1 MSLPILSYATAHA
14 DPPEFIRQLR
24 HALLTTGF
32 LYLSSIDTVVPSW
45 RASWDAAFAASGD
58 FFAHD
63 ERTKVEGIGMARSRH
78 FRGYSAYGVEV
89 TQGRHDLR
97 EQIDLGPDTEP
108 AVEYPPPRGTP
119 IERVLYGPNQYP
131 SFVPSLEPALQH
143 WHALCTSISHTLVS
157 LLAQSLTPNPHR
169 LTDLFTSLPGRESEP
184 AYSRMKVVRYPPV
197 READAEQGG
206 LGVGAHKDGGGLTLL
221 AQDATGGLQVQL
233 WDGEWVGVEPRE
245 YELVINVGQVVE
257 RFSAGLYAATTHR
270 VLPTRS
276 RSARLSIP
284 FFFCPRLDALV
295 PVLSPHDIHPSLLD
309 EAAAATPTPGSD
321 HKVSEVKKGDL
332 HEEVF
337 GRAAWRGITRSHG
350 DVWARW
356 YGREVDS
363 IGGPEVLA
371 A

>member
-1 MSLPILSYATAHA
+1 MSLPVLSYATAHA

-32 LYLSSIDTVVPSW
+32 LYLSSIDAVVPDW
-45 RASWDAAFAASGD
+45 RASWDAAFAASAD

-63 ERTKVEGIGMARSRH
+63 EATKVEGIGMARSRH

-108 AVEYPPPRGTP
+108 AVEYPPPPGTR

-131 SFVPSLEPALQH
+131 SFVPALEPALRH
-143 WHALCTSISHTLVS
+143 WHALCTSISCVLLS
-157 LLAQSLTPNPHR
+157 LLAESLTPSPSR
-169 LTDLFTSLPGRESEP
+169 LTSLFATRPDREGEP

-197 READAEQGG
+197 RPGDDDEGGG

-276 RSARLSIP
+276 SSARLSIP

-295 PVLSPHDIHPSLLD
+295 PVLSPSDIHPALLD
-309 EAAAATPTPGSD
+309 EAARTANGAE
-321 HKVSEVKKGDL
+321 KKSEVRQGDL

-337 GRAAWRGITRSHG
+337 GLAAWRGITRSHG
-350 DVWARW
+350 DVWTKF
-356 YGREVDS
+356 YGREVDPV
-363 IGGPEVLA
+363 GGPEVLA
-371 A
+371 